1 MEEVA
6 VSVRGHA
13 VLHPGSHEPVH
24 HGVQG
29 AGDAAGVLVHDCISG
44 CEVNVSRISGTSP
57 PPAHHLHP
65 RHRALQG
72 LEVVVVVVIVLV
84 VVVVVPVVVVVGHHA
99 DGIEPGQQEGKEAE
113 GVEASAPSS
122 SVLSS

>member
-6 VSVRGHA
+6 ASVRGHA

-29 AGDAAGVLVHDCISG
+29 AGAAAGVLLHDCG
-44 CEVNVSRISGTSP
+44 TRCEVTVRISGTSP

-99 DGIEPGQQEGKEAE
+99 DGIEPCQQEGKEAE

-122 SVLSS
+122 GVLNS

>member
-6 VSVRGHA
+6 ASVRGHA

-24 HGVQG
+24 HGEQG
-29 AGDAAGVLVHDCISG
+29 AGAAAGVLHDCISG
-44 CEVNVSRISGTSP
+44 CEVSVSRIGGTSP

-99 DGIEPGQQEGKEAE
+99 DCIKPSQQEGKEAE
-113 GVEASAPSS
+113 GVEASAPSR